1 MSRWIERMAHMS
13 HRTPSDPASQP
24 EHNRTMLERVR
35 QNVRRLVNQA
45 TPRHIHANPFGK
57 ALDKPDDIVDELTR
71 NAIRLNPL
79 IKRHVIDGF
88 EGVPGGFRLGWA
100 QLPQTHGHAFS
111 IGLFTDS
118 DHFAQIALADGKARV
133 FAGTDPDMDTQEL
146 EPRFVFVKE
155 ETLTLADGPRL
166 GHAASRN
173 PKTVRAT
180 QGGVVGRMP
189 GGRMMWLASWLK
201 TGSRYTLE
209 QMRANLPA
217 NMRFDLEYRDAITIA
232 FFAAYMLPQMNG
244 LLVGF
249 GSGNIFR
256 RLNREA
262 PIGAIR
268 RSIRDTMSARSHGMR
283 ASGLE
288 DYFAD
293 LMREAHAL
301 DTDQGLE
308 AVHGAEPLRL
318 YTSSY
323 SGCYFFAW
331 DSSLPFSAVLCALNI
346 EGNLNR
352 FAAVSSWLE
361 RNARIGALPTEDTV
375 TRAEAAQIDFALL
388 ENPALIA
395 LKPDDRFGAILDPNR
410 EDGIQAASRLADIAA
425 DFRREVA
432 ESTKDNVL
440 EGDFGADGGSEWVY
454 RQTMSR
460 LLRSLR
466 LPYRFDVDFRCD
478 LSDGEVAIGFTSAGV
493 SMMPFTRYDVSRCAW
508 IDLTDVERTRMS
520 VDYNLRVGLMM
531 AALSFGA
538 DPNVKRVSMHIDSIG
553 LEEAVAEQ
561 DSAISELMSEAL
573 SAFERIRTGDMR
585 PSGSKAAPKDG
596 DYHGDPARPVTPRTT
611 DISSESIDSDDSA
624 GSDSVGTGDDTVD
637 GQFEGLMKDI
647 DFDEMA
653 FAVPD
658 GRADD
663 DDASMRDD
671 ASDKTEYDTYLDDD
685 ADDPMAQL
693 RKNPTVR
700 NLVTVTFTR
709 DEFLKRLDT
718 DGLAHPTAT
727 YRMFDA
733 EMDVD
738 GKGALKPIDAAFDLR
753 DSRFSPAGSQE
764 EPELSDICFDDG
776 TAQLFGCENMMGLS
790 IQRVDLLQRAV
801 GEFHRLAQSD
811 GLESV
816 AKAKQAMDIINSIS
830 DPELTELAPQVT
842 SALIDGEDTPDFS
855 FELAQSLDDERL
867 KARDMLFSG
876 DVEWAIESAQS
887 TLERMDRIFAENPGV
902 PRYFNSYAERVIY
915 NRMFATEG
923 ERTVLIPDNL
933 FYMHMELADLLAQV
947 KGVDAALP
955 HLNAMVRYAPAYPLS
970 HLKLAVQLGRAEDW
984 DPARAACLNALNV
997 ALDREDASFAYYR
1010 LAYAE
1015 WMCDHFDL
1023 AAASYIMSEEIAPG
1037 RIAMLESEL
1046 QELIG
1051 RAQSQCIPVPTNV
1064 QEAIHVLA
1072 DAGLP
1077 VWPNTPVAPLMH
1089 QAARVCVDK
1098 GMFVPA
1104 RTLSVA
1110 AMRMD
1115 YEDHDGAD
1123 VVQVQFLRSLN
1134 N

>member
-1 MSRWIERMAHMS
+1 
-13 HRTPSDPASQP
+13 
-24 EHNRTMLERVR
+24 MLERVR

-361 RNARIGALPTEDTV
+361 RNARIGALPTENTV

-410 EDGIQAASRLADIAA
+410 EDDASLIVDQDIVDAPGVHTHGRDGRTA
-425 DFRREVA
+425 G
-432 ESTKDNVL
+432 
-440 EGDFGADGGSEWVY
+440 EGGH
-454 RQTMSR
+454 
-460 LLRSLR
+460 SLGQS
-466 LPYRFDVDFRCD
+466 RCD
-478 LSDGEVAIGFTSAGV
+478 LCPE
-493 SMMPFTRYDVSRCAW
+493 
-508 IDLTDVERTRMS
+508 
-520 VDYNLRVGLMM
+520 
-531 AALSFGA
+531 
-538 DPNVKRVSMHIDSIG
+538 
-553 LEEAVAEQ
+553 
-561 DSAISELMSEAL
+561 
-573 SAFERIRTGDMR
+573 
-585 PSGSKAAPKDG
+585 
-596 DYHGDPARPVTPRTT
+596 
-611 DISSESIDSDDSA
+611 
-624 GSDSVGTGDDTVD
+624 
-637 GQFEGLMKDI
+637 
-647 DFDEMA
+647 
-653 FAVPD
+653 
-658 GRADD
+658 RADFPIVVPAD
-663 DDASMRDD
+663 GAELIRETMHFVQGKLVLRPGSQDDA
-671 ASDKTEYDTYLDDD
+671 
-685 ADDPMAQL
+685 
-693 RKNPTVR
+693 
-700 NLVTVTFTR
+700 
-709 DEFLKRLDT
+709 
-718 DGLAHPTAT
+718 TA
-727 YRMFDA
+727 
-733 EMDVD
+733 
-738 GKGALKPIDAAFDLR
+738 
-753 DSRFSPAGSQE
+753 
-764 EPELSDICFDDG
+764 
-776 TAQLFGCENMMGLS
+776 
-790 IQRVDLLQRAV
+790 
-801 GEFHRLAQSD
+801 
-811 GLESV
+811 
-816 AKAKQAMDIINSIS
+816 
-830 DPELTELAPQVT
+830 
-842 SALIDGEDTPDFS
+842 
-855 FELAQSLDDERL
+855 
-867 KARDMLFSG
+867 
-876 DVEWAIESAQS
+876 
-887 TLERMDRIFAENPGV
+887 
-902 PRYFNSYAERVIY
+902 
-915 NRMFATEG
+915 
-923 ERTVLIPDNL
+923 
-933 FYMHMELADLLAQV
+933 
-947 KGVDAALP
+947 
-955 HLNAMVRYAPAYPLS
+955 
-970 HLKLAVQLGRAEDW
+970 
-984 DPARAACLNALNV
+984 
-997 ALDREDASFAYYR
+997 
-1010 LAYAE
+1010 
-1015 WMCDHFDL
+1015 
-1023 AAASYIMSEEIAPG
+1023 
-1037 RIAMLESEL
+1037 
-1046 QELIG
+1046 G
-1051 RAQSQCIPVPTNV
+1051 RAQINRCT
-1064 QEAIHVLA
+1064 
-1072 DAGLP
+1072 
-1077 VWPNTPVAPLMH
+1077 
-1089 QAARVCVDK
+1089 VCL
-1098 GMFVPA
+1098 G
-1104 RTLSVA
+1104 
-1110 AMRMD
+1110 
-1115 YEDHDGAD
+1115 HG
-1123 VVQVQFLRSLN
+1123 N
-1134 N
+1134 

>member
-1 MSRWIERMAHMS
+1 MS
-13 HRTPSDPASQP
+13 HHTPTTPANQP
-24 EHNRTMLERVR
+24 ERTRTILERVKQGVR
-35 QNVRRLVNQA
+35 QLTSRT
-45 TPRHIHANPFGK
+45 TPNHNTDNPFGK
-57 ALDKPDDIVDELTR
+57 ALNASGNIVDELTR

-79 IKRHVIDGF
+79 TKRHIINGF
-88 EGVPGGFRLGWA
+88 EGVPGNLHLGWA

-111 IGLFTDS
+111 IGLFTDN

-133 FAGTDPDMDTQEL
+133 FAGADPGMDTQEL
-146 EPRFVFVKE
+146 EPRFIFVKE

-166 GHAASRN
+166 GHAASDN
-173 PKTVRAT
+173 PKTVKAT
-180 QGGVVGRMP
+180 QGGVVGRLP
-189 GGRMMWLASWLK
+189 GGRMIWLASWLK
-201 TGSRYTLE
+201 VGNRYTLE

-217 NMRFDLEYRDAITIA
+217 GMRFDLEYRDAMTIA

-262 PIGAIR
+262 PMGAIR

-308 AVHGAEPLRL
+308 AVHGAEPLHL

-331 DSSLPFSAVLCALNI
+331 DSSLPFSSTLRALNI

-361 RNARIGALPTEDTV
+361 RNARIGKLPTEDTV
-375 TRAEAAQIDFALL
+375 TRAEAAQIDLALL

-395 LKPDDRFGAILDPNR
+395 LKPDDRFGAILDPNQD
-410 EDGIQAASRLADIAA
+410 DGIQAVTRLVDIAA
-425 DFRREVA
+425 DFRREIA
-432 ESTKDNVL
+432 ESAKGGAMQD
-440 EGDFGADGGSEWVY
+440 DYGADGGSEWVY
-454 RQTMSR
+454 RQTMSK
-460 LLRSLR
+460 LLRSMR
-466 LPYRFDVDFRCD
+466 LPYRFDVDFRCN
-478 LSDGEVAIGFTSAGV
+478 LQDGEVAIGFTSAGV
-493 SMMPFTRYDVSRCAW
+493 SMMPSTRYDASRHAW
-508 IDLTDVERTRMS
+508 VDLTDAERARMS
-520 VDYNLRVGLMM
+520 ADYNLRIGLMM

-538 DPNVKRVSMHIDSIG
+538 DPNVRRVSMRIDSIG

-573 SAFERIRTGDMR
+573 NAFERIRTGDMGA
-585 PSGSKAAPKDG
+585 SGSKADPKDG
-596 DYHGDPARPVTPRTT
+596 DFHGDPSRPVAPRAT
-611 DISSESIDSDDSA
+611 DIPA
-624 GSDSVGTGDDTVD
+624 GSADSGTSETDDTLN
-637 GQFEGLMKDI
+637 GQFEDLMKDI
-647 DFDEMA
+647 DLDEMT

-658 GRADD
+658 GPDAEDD
-663 DDASMRDD
+663 STMENTAM
-671 ASDKTEYDTYLDDD
+671 ASDFDDRSDTDE
-685 ADDPMAQL
+685 DDPMAQL

-709 DEFLKRLDT
+709 DEFLARLEANGLVDPTDT
-718 DGLAHPTAT
+718 S
-727 YRMFDA
+727 RMFDA

-738 GKGALKPIDAAFDLR
+738 GMGSLKPVDATFDLR
-753 DSRFSPAGSQE
+753 DTRFSPSGSQE
-764 EPELSDICFDDG
+764 EPELSDMRLRDG
-776 TAQLFGCENMMGLS
+776 TARLFGCKDMMGLS

-811 GLESV
+811 DIESV
-816 AKAKQAMDIINSIS
+816 AKAKQAMDIINAIS

-842 SALIDGEDTPDFS
+842 SALIDGNDTPDFS
-855 FELAQSLDDERL
+855 FTLAESLDADRL
-867 KARDMLFSG
+867 RARDLLFSG
-876 DVEWAIESAQS
+876 DIDQAIGTAEAA
-887 TLERMDRIFAENPGV
+887 LDHMDQTFAANPGV

-933 FYMHMELADLLAQV
+933 FYMHMELADVLAQI
-947 KGVDAALP
+947 KGVEAALP
-955 HLNAMVRYAPAYPLS
+955 HLNAMVQYAPAYPLS

-1015 WMCDHFDL
+1015 WMCDRFDI
-1023 AAASYIMSEEIAPG
+1023 AAAAYIMSEEIAPG
-1037 RIAMLESEL
+1037 RIAMLEGEL
-1046 QELIG
+1046 QELIN

-1064 QEAIHVLA
+1064 PEAIRVLSA
-1072 DAGLP
+1072 AGLP

-1089 QAARVCVDK
+1089 KAARVCVDE

-1115 YEDHDGAD
+1115 YEERDGTD
-1123 VVQVQFLRSLN
+1123 VVQMQFLRSLN

>member
-1 MSRWIERMAHMS
+1 
-13 HRTPSDPASQP
+13 
-24 EHNRTMLERVR
+24 MLNHAMQGVR
-35 QNVRRLVNQA
+35 QLINHNKHPHNA
-45 TPRHIHANPFGK
+45 TDTNPFGK
-57 ALDKPDDIVDELTR
+57 ALDTPDDIIDELTR
-71 NAIRLNPL
+71 NAIKLNPL
-79 IKRHVIDGF
+79 IKRHIIKGF
-88 EGVPGGFRLGWA
+88 EGVPNTLQLGWA
-100 QLPQTHGHAFS
+100 QLPQTQGKAFS
-111 IGLFTDS
+111 IGLFTDTN
-118 DHFAQIALADGKARV
+118 HFAQIALADSKARV
-133 FAGTDPDMDTQEL
+133 FAGTDPEMDVQEL
-146 EPRFVFVKE
+146 DPRFIFVKE
-155 ETLTLADGPRL
+155 ETLTLPDGPRF
-166 GHAASRN
+166 GHAAN
-173 PKTVRAT
+173 GTPKTVRAS

-201 TGSRYTLE
+201 VGNRYTLE
-209 QMRANLPA
+209 QMRANLPEA
-217 NMRFDLEYRDAITIA
+217 MRFDLEYRDAIAIA

-249 GSGNIFR
+249 GTGNIFR

-262 PIGAIR
+262 PMGAIR

-293 LMREAHAL
+293 LMREAGAL
-301 DTDQGLE
+301 DKDQGLE
-308 AVHGAEPLRL
+308 AVHGAEPLHL

-331 DSSLPFSAVLCALNI
+331 DSTLPFSASLRALNI

-361 RNARIGALPTEDTV
+361 RNARIGRLPTEDTV
-375 TRAEAAQIDFALL
+375 TRAEAAQIDMALL

-395 LKPDDRFGAILDPNR
+395 LKPDDEFGAILDSR
-410 EDGIQAASRLADIAA
+410 QDDGVQAVMRLVGIASETRRSIA
-425 DFRREVA
+425 ENTKGGTGGVA
-432 ESTKDNVL
+432 LGSE
-440 EGDFGADGGSEWVY
+440 GGSEWVY

-460 LLRSLR
+460 LLRSMR
-466 LPYRFDVDFRCD
+466 LPYRFDVDFRCS
-478 LSDGEVAIGFTSAGV
+478 LKDGNMAIGFTSAGV
-493 SMMPFTRYDVSRCAW
+493 SMMPSTRYDAIRHAW
-508 IDLTDVERTRMS
+508 VDMTDAERARMS
-520 VDYNLRVGLMM
+520 ADYNLRVGLMM

-538 DPNVKRVSMHIDSIG
+538 DPGIQRVSMHIDSIG

-573 SAFERIRTGDMR
+573 AAFERIRTGDMGV
-585 PSGSKAAPKDG
+585 SGSKADPKDG
-596 DYHGDPARPVTPRTT
+596 DFHGDPSRPVTSKTA
-611 DISSESIDSDDSA
+611 DL
-624 GSDSVGTGDDTVD
+624 GSDGGDDD
-637 GQFEGLMKDI
+637 DADDLLNSQFEALMKDI

-658 GRADD
+658 EAANESAGEEGDSEHFTHDGLDAGLIGYNDFDGDD
-663 DDASMRDD
+663 DDPLS
-671 ASDKTEYDTYLDDD
+671 
-685 ADDPMAQL
+685 QL

-709 DEFLKRLDT
+709 SEFMERLGEC
-718 DGLAHPTAT
+718 GLSDPTGT

-738 GKGALKPIDAAFDLR
+738 GLGALKPVDAALNLR

-764 EPELSDICFDDG
+764 EPELSDVTFDYD
-776 TAQLFGCENMMGLS
+776 TAQLFGCRDMLGLS

-801 GEFHRLAQSD
+801 GEFHRIAQD
-811 GLESV
+811 PHLESV
-816 AKAKQAMDIINSIS
+816 AKAKQAMNVINAIA
-830 DPELTELAPQVT
+830 DPELTALAPQVT
-842 SALIDGEDTPDFS
+842 SALIDGKDTPDFS
-855 FELAQSLDDERL
+855 FRVADELDAERI
-867 KARDMLFSG
+867 KARDLLFSG
-876 DVEWAIESAQS
+876 QIDQSVELAEAA
-887 TLERMDRIFAENPGV
+887 LERMDQLFASNPGV

-933 FYMHMELADLLAQV
+933 FYTHMELADVLAQV
-947 KGVDAALP
+947 KGAKAALP

-970 HLKLAVQLGRAEDW
+970 HLKLAVQLARSEDW
-984 DPARAACLNALNV
+984 DPARAACLNALHV

-1015 WMCDHFDL
+1015 WMCDHFDI
-1023 AAASYIMSEEIAPG
+1023 AAAAYIMSEEIAPG
-1037 RIAMLESEL
+1037 RIAMLEGEL

-1064 QEAIHVLA
+1064 PEAMHVLA
-1072 DAGLP
+1072 QAGLP
-1077 VWPNTPVAPLMH
+1077 VWPNTQVASLVRK
-1089 QAARVCVDK
+1089 AARVCVDE

-1110 AMRMD
+1110 ASRMD
-1115 YEDHDGAD
+1115 DEERDGAD
-1123 VVQVQFLRSLN
+1123 VVQMQFLRSLN

>member
-1 MSRWIERMAHMS
+1 
-13 HRTPSDPASQP
+13 
-24 EHNRTMLERVR
+24 MLNHAMQGVR
-35 QNVRRLVNQA
+35 QLINHNKHPHNA
-45 TPRHIHANPFGK
+45 TDTNPFGK
-57 ALDKPDDIVDELTR
+57 ALDTPDDIVGELTR
-71 NAIRLNPL
+71 NAIKLNPL
-79 IKRHVIDGF
+79 IKRHIIKGF
-88 EGVPGGFRLGWA
+88 EGVPNTLQLGWA
-100 QLPQTHGHAFS
+100 QLPQTQGKAFS
-111 IGLFTDS
+111 IGLFTD
-118 DHFAQIALADGKARV
+118 
-133 FAGTDPDMDTQEL
+133 PEMDVQEL
-146 EPRFVFVKE
+146 DPRFIFVKE
-155 ETLTLADGPRL
+155 ETLTLPDGPRF
-166 GHAASRN
+166 GHAAN
-173 PKTVRAT
+173 GTPKMVRAS

-201 TGSRYTLE
+201 VGNRYTLE
-209 QMRANLPA
+209 QMRANLPEA
-217 NMRFDLEYRDAITIA
+217 MRFDLEYRDAIAIA

-249 GSGNIFR
+249 GTGNIFR

-262 PIGAIR
+262 PMGAIR

-293 LMREAHAL
+293 LMREAGAL
-301 DTDQGLE
+301 DKDQGLE
-308 AVHGAEPLRL
+308 AVHGAEPLHL

-331 DSSLPFSAVLCALNI
+331 DSTLPFSASLRALNI

-361 RNARIGALPTEDTV
+361 RNARIGRLPTEDTV
-375 TRAEAAQIDFALL
+375 TRAEAAQIDMALL

-395 LKPDDRFGAILDPNR
+395 LKPDDEFGAILDSR
-410 EDGIQAASRLADIAA
+410 QDDGVQAVMRLVDIASET
-425 DFRREVA
+425 RRSIAENTKGGTDGVA
-432 ESTKDNVL
+432 LGRE
-440 EGDFGADGGSEWVY
+440 GGSEWVY

-460 LLRSLR
+460 LLRSMR
-466 LPYRFDVDFRCD
+466 LPYRFDVDFRCS
-478 LSDGEVAIGFTSAGV
+478 LKDGNMAIGFTSAGV
-493 SMMPFTRYDVSRCAW
+493 SMMPSTRYDATRHAW
-508 IDLTDVERTRMS
+508 ADMTDAERARMS
-520 VDYNLRVGLMM
+520 ADYNLRVGLMM

-538 DPNVKRVSMHIDSIG
+538 DPGIQRVSMHIDSIG

-573 SAFERIRTGDMR
+573 AAFERIRTGDMGV
-585 PSGSKAAPKDG
+585 SGSKADPKDG
-596 DYHGDPARPVTPRTT
+596 DFHGDPSRPVTPKTA
-611 DISSESIDSDDSA
+611 DLSADDGDGDDADDSLN
-624 GSDSVGTGDDTVD
+624 S
-637 GQFEGLMKDI
+637 QFEALMKDI

-658 GRADD
+658 EASNESTGEEGDSEHSTHD
-663 DDASMRDD
+663 GLDAGLIGYNDFD
-671 ASDKTEYDTYLDDD
+671 GDG
-685 ADDPMAQL
+685 DDPLSQL

-709 DEFLKRLDT
+709 SEFMERLGEC
-718 DGLAHPTAT
+718 GLSDPTGT
-727 YRMFDA
+727 YRMFGA

-738 GKGALKPIDAAFDLR
+738 GLGALKPVDAALDLR

-764 EPELSDICFDDG
+764 EPELSDAAFDHD
-776 TAQLFGCENMMGLS
+776 TAQLFGCRDMSGLS

-801 GEFHRLAQSD
+801 GEFHRIAQD
-811 GLESV
+811 PHLESV
-816 AKAKQAMDIINSIS
+816 AKAKQAMDVINAIS
-830 DPELTELAPQVT
+830 DPELTALAPQVT
-842 SALIDGEDTPDFS
+842 SALIDGKDTPDFS
-855 FELAQSLDDERL
+855 FRVADELDAERI
-867 KARDMLFSG
+867 KARDLLFSG
-876 DVEWAIESAQS
+876 QIDQSVELAEAA
-887 TLERMDRIFAENPGV
+887 LERMDQLFVSNPGV

-933 FYMHMELADLLAQV
+933 FYAHMELADVLAQV
-947 KGVDAALP
+947 KGVKAALP

-970 HLKLAVQLGRAEDW
+970 HLKLAVQLARSEDW
-984 DPARAACLNALNV
+984 DPARAACLNALHV

-1015 WMCDHFDL
+1015 WMCDHFDI

-1037 RIAMLESEL
+1037 RIAMLEGEL

-1064 QEAIHVLA
+1064 PEAMHVLA
-1072 DAGLP
+1072 QAGLP
-1077 VWPNTPVAPLMH
+1077 VWPNTRVASLVRK
-1089 QAARVCVDK
+1089 AARVCVDE

-1110 AMRMD
+1110 ASRMD
-1115 YEDHDGAD
+1115 DEERDGAD
-1123 VVQVQFLRSLN
+1123 VVQMQFLRSLN

>member
-1 MSRWIERMAHMS
+1 
-13 HRTPSDPASQP
+13 
-24 EHNRTMLERVR
+24 MLNHAMQGVR
-35 QNVRRLVNQA
+35 QLINHNKHPHNA
-45 TPRHIHANPFGK
+45 TDTNPFGK
-57 ALDKPDDIVDELTR
+57 ALDTPDDIIDELTR
-71 NAIRLNPL
+71 NAIKLNPL
-79 IKRHVIDGF
+79 IKRHIIKGF
-88 EGVPGGFRLGWA
+88 EGVPNTLQLGWA
-100 QLPQTHGHAFS
+100 QLPQTQGKAFS
-111 IGLFTDS
+111 IGLFTDTN
-118 DHFAQIALADGKARV
+118 HFAQIALADSKARV
-133 FAGTDPDMDTQEL
+133 FAGTDPEMDVQEL
-146 EPRFVFVKE
+146 DPRFIFVKE
-155 ETLTLADGPRL
+155 ETLTLPDGPRF
-166 GHAASRN
+166 GHAAN
-173 PKTVRAT
+173 GTPKTVRAS

-201 TGSRYTLE
+201 VGNRYTLE
-209 QMRANLPA
+209 QMRANLPEA
-217 NMRFDLEYRDAITIA
+217 MRFDLEYRDAIAIA

-249 GSGNIFR
+249 GTGNIFR

-262 PIGAIR
+262 PMGAIR

-293 LMREAHAL
+293 LMREAGAL
-301 DTDQGLE
+301 DKDQGLE
-308 AVHGAEPLRL
+308 AVHGAEPLHL

-331 DSSLPFSAVLCALNI
+331 DSTLPFSASLRALNI

-361 RNARIGALPTEDTV
+361 RNARIGRLPTEDTV
-375 TRAEAAQIDFALL
+375 TRAEAAQIDMALL

-395 LKPDDRFGAILDPNR
+395 LKPDDEFGAILDSR
-410 EDGIQAASRLADIAA
+410 QDDGVQAVMRLVGIASETRRSIA
-425 DFRREVA
+425 ENTKGGTGGVA
-432 ESTKDNVL
+432 LGSE
-440 EGDFGADGGSEWVY
+440 GGSEWVY

-460 LLRSLR
+460 LLRSMR
-466 LPYRFDVDFRCD
+466 LPYRFDVDFRCS
-478 LSDGEVAIGFTSAGV
+478 LKDGNMAIGFTSAGV
-493 SMMPFTRYDVSRCAW
+493 SMMPSTRYDAIRHAW
-508 IDLTDVERTRMS
+508 VDMTDAERARMS
-520 VDYNLRVGLMM
+520 ADYNLRVGLMM

-538 DPNVKRVSMHIDSIG
+538 DPGIQRVSMHIDSIG

-573 SAFERIRTGDMR
+573 AAFERIRTGDMGV
-585 PSGSKAAPKDG
+585 SGSKADPKDG
-596 DYHGDPARPVTPRTT
+596 DFHGDPSRPVTSKTA
-611 DISSESIDSDDSA
+611 DL
-624 GSDSVGTGDDTVD
+624 GSDGGDDD
-637 GQFEGLMKDI
+637 DADDLLNSQFEALMKDI

-658 GRADD
+658 EAANESAGEEGDSEHFTHD
-663 DDASMRDD
+663 GLDAGLIGYNDFD
-671 ASDKTEYDTYLDDD
+671 GDG
-685 ADDPMAQL
+685 DDPLSQL

-709 DEFLKRLDT
+709 GEFMERLGEC
-718 DGLAHPTAT
+718 GLSDPTGT

-738 GKGALKPIDAAFDLR
+738 GLGALKPVDAALNLR

-764 EPELSDICFDDG
+764 EPELSDVTFDYD
-776 TAQLFGCENMMGLS
+776 TAQLFGCRDMLGLS

-801 GEFHRLAQSD
+801 GEFHRIAQDSH
-811 GLESV
+811 LESV
-816 AKAKQAMDIINSIS
+816 AKAKRAMDVINAIA
-830 DPELTELAPQVT
+830 DPELTALAPQVT
-842 SALIDGEDTPDFS
+842 SALIDGKDTPDFS
-855 FELAQSLDDERL
+855 FRVADELDSERI
-867 KARDMLFSG
+867 KARDLLFSG
-876 DVEWAIESAQS
+876 QIDQSVELAEAA
-887 TLERMDRIFAENPGV
+887 LERMDQLFASNPGV

-933 FYMHMELADLLAQV
+933 FYTHMELADVLAQV
-947 KGVDAALP
+947 KGAKAALP

-970 HLKLAVQLGRAEDW
+970 HLKLAVQLARSEDW
-984 DPARAACLNALNV
+984 DPARAACLNALHV

-1015 WMCDHFDL
+1015 WMCDHFDI
-1023 AAASYIMSEEIAPG
+1023 AAAAYIMSEEIAPG
-1037 RIAMLESEL
+1037 RIAMLEGEL

-1064 QEAIHVLA
+1064 PEAMHVLA
-1072 DAGLP
+1072 QAGLP
-1077 VWPNTPVAPLMH
+1077 VWPNTQVASLVRKT
-1089 QAARVCVDK
+1089 ARVCVDE

-1110 AMRMD
+1110 ASRMD
-1115 YEDHDGAD
+1115 DEERDGAD
-1123 VVQVQFLRSLN
+1123 VVQMQFLRSLN

>member
-1 MSRWIERMAHMS
+1 
-13 HRTPSDPASQP
+13 
-24 EHNRTMLERVR
+24 MLNHAMQGVR
-35 QNVRRLVNQA
+35 QLINHNKHPHNA
-45 TPRHIHANPFGK
+45 TDTNPFGK
-57 ALDKPDDIVDELTR
+57 ALDTPDDIIDELTR
-71 NAIRLNPL
+71 NAIKLNPL
-79 IKRHVIDGF
+79 IKRHIIKGF
-88 EGVPGGFRLGWA
+88 EGVPNTLQLGWA
-100 QLPQTHGHAFS
+100 QLPQTQGKAFS
-111 IGLFTDS
+111 IGLFTDTN
-118 DHFAQIALADGKARV
+118 HFAQIALADSKARV
-133 FAGTDPDMDTQEL
+133 FAGTDPEMDVQEL
-146 EPRFVFVKE
+146 DPRFIFVKE
-155 ETLTLADGPRL
+155 ETLTLPDGPRF
-166 GHAASRN
+166 GHAAN
-173 PKTVRAT
+173 GTPKTVRAS

-201 TGSRYTLE
+201 VGNRYTLE
-209 QMRANLPA
+209 QMRANLPEA
-217 NMRFDLEYRDAITIA
+217 MRFDLEYRDAIAIA

-249 GSGNIFR
+249 GTGNIFR

-262 PIGAIR
+262 PMGAIR

-293 LMREAHAL
+293 LMREAGAL
-301 DTDQGLE
+301 DKDQGLE
-308 AVHGAEPLRL
+308 AVHGAEPLHL

-331 DSSLPFSAVLCALNI
+331 DSTLPFSASLRALNI

-361 RNARIGALPTEDTV
+361 RNARIGRLPTEDTV
-375 TRAEAAQIDFALL
+375 TRAEAAQIDMALL

-395 LKPDDRFGAILDPNR
+395 LKPDDEFGAILDSR
-410 EDGIQAASRLADIAA
+410 QDDGVQAVMRLVGIASETRRSIA
-425 DFRREVA
+425 ENTKGGTGGVA
-432 ESTKDNVL
+432 LGSE
-440 EGDFGADGGSEWVY
+440 GGSEWVY

-460 LLRSLR
+460 LLRSMR
-466 LPYRFDVDFRCD
+466 LPYRFDVDFRCS
-478 LSDGEVAIGFTSAGV
+478 LKDGNMAIGFTSAGV
-493 SMMPFTRYDVSRCAW
+493 SMMPSTRYDAIRHAW
-508 IDLTDVERTRMS
+508 VDMTDAERARMS
-520 VDYNLRVGLMM
+520 ADYNLRVGLMM

-538 DPNVKRVSMHIDSIG
+538 DPGIQRVSMHIDSIG

-573 SAFERIRTGDMR
+573 AAFERIRTGDMGV
-585 PSGSKAAPKDG
+585 SGSKADPKDG
-596 DYHGDPARPVTPRTT
+596 DFHGDPSRPVTSKTA
-611 DISSESIDSDDSA
+611 DL
-624 GSDSVGTGDDTVD
+624 GSDGGDDD
-637 GQFEGLMKDI
+637 DADDLLNSQFEALMKDI
-647 DFDEMA
+647 DFDEMV

-658 GRADD
+658 EAANESAGEEGDSEHFTHD
-663 DDASMRDD
+663 GLDAGLIGYNDFD
-671 ASDKTEYDTYLDDD
+671 GDG
-685 ADDPMAQL
+685 DDPLSQL

-709 DEFLKRLDT
+709 SEFMERLGEC
-718 DGLAHPTAT
+718 GLSDPTGT

-738 GKGALKPIDAAFDLR
+738 GLGALKPVDAALNLR

-764 EPELSDICFDDG
+764 EPELSDVTFDYD
-776 TAQLFGCENMMGLS
+776 TAQLFGCRDMLGLS

-801 GEFHRLAQSD
+801 GEFHRIAQDSH
-811 GLESV
+811 LESV
-816 AKAKQAMDIINSIS
+816 AKAKRAMDVINAIA
-830 DPELTELAPQVT
+830 DPELTALAPQVT
-842 SALIDGEDTPDFS
+842 SALIDGKDTPDFS
-855 FELAQSLDDERL
+855 FRVADELDSERI
-867 KARDMLFSG
+867 KARDLLFSG
-876 DVEWAIESAQS
+876 QIDQSVELAEAA
-887 TLERMDRIFAENPGV
+887 LERMDQLFASNPGV

-933 FYMHMELADLLAQV
+933 FYTHMELADVLAQV
-947 KGVDAALP
+947 KGAKAALP

-970 HLKLAVQLGRAEDW
+970 HLKLAVQLARSEDW
-984 DPARAACLNALNV
+984 DPARAACLNALHV

-1015 WMCDHFDL
+1015 WMCDHFDI
-1023 AAASYIMSEEIAPG
+1023 AAAAYIMSEEIAPG
-1037 RIAMLESEL
+1037 RIAMLEGEL

-1064 QEAIHVLA
+1064 PEAMHVLA
-1072 DAGLP
+1072 QAGLP
-1077 VWPNTPVAPLMH
+1077 VWPNTQVASLVRKT
-1089 QAARVCVDK
+1089 ARVCVDE

-1110 AMRMD
+1110 ASRMD
-1115 YEDHDGAD
+1115 DEERDGAD
-1123 VVQVQFLRSLN
+1123 VVQMQFLRSLN

>member
-1 MSRWIERMAHMS
+1 
-13 HRTPSDPASQP
+13 
-24 EHNRTMLERVR
+24 MLNHAMQGVR
-35 QNVRRLVNQA
+35 QLINHNKHPHNA
-45 TPRHIHANPFGK
+45 TDTNPFGK
-57 ALDKPDDIVDELTR
+57 ALDTPDDIIDELTR
-71 NAIRLNPL
+71 NAIKLNPL
-79 IKRHVIDGF
+79 IKRHIIKGF
-88 EGVPGGFRLGWA
+88 EGVPNTLQLGWA
-100 QLPQTHGHAFS
+100 QLPQTQGKAFS
-111 IGLFTDS
+111 IGLFTDTN
-118 DHFAQIALADGKARV
+118 HFAQIALADSKARV
-133 FAGTDPDMDTQEL
+133 FAGTDPEMDVQEL
-146 EPRFVFVKE
+146 DPRFIFVKE
-155 ETLTLADGPRL
+155 ETLTLPDGPRF
-166 GHAASRN
+166 GHAAN
-173 PKTVRAT
+173 GTPKTVRAS

-201 TGSRYTLE
+201 VGNRYTLE
-209 QMRANLPA
+209 QMRANLPEA
-217 NMRFDLEYRDAITIA
+217 MRFDLEYRDAIAIA

-249 GSGNIFR
+249 GTGNIFR

-262 PIGAIR
+262 PMGAIR

-293 LMREAHAL
+293 LMREAGAL
-301 DTDQGLE
+301 DKDQGLE
-308 AVHGAEPLRL
+308 AVHGAEPLHL

-331 DSSLPFSAVLCALNI
+331 DSTLPFSASLRALNI

-361 RNARIGALPTEDTV
+361 RNARIGRLPTEDTV
-375 TRAEAAQIDFALL
+375 TRAEAAQIDMALL

-395 LKPDDRFGAILDPNR
+395 LKPDDEFGAILDSR
-410 EDGIQAASRLADIAA
+410 QDDGVQAVMRLVGIASETRRSIA
-425 DFRREVA
+425 ENTKGGTGGVA
-432 ESTKDNVL
+432 LGSE
-440 EGDFGADGGSEWVY
+440 GGSEWVY

-460 LLRSLR
+460 LLRSMR
-466 LPYRFDVDFRCD
+466 LPYRFDVDFRCS
-478 LSDGEVAIGFTSAGV
+478 LKDGNMAIGFTSAGV
-493 SMMPFTRYDVSRCAW
+493 SMMPSTRYDATRHAW
-508 IDLTDVERTRMS
+508 VDMTDAERARMS
-520 VDYNLRVGLMM
+520 ADYNLRVGLMM

-538 DPNVKRVSMHIDSIG
+538 DPGIQRVSMHIDSIG

-573 SAFERIRTGDMR
+573 AAFERIRTGDMGV
-585 PSGSKAAPKDG
+585 SGSKADPKDG
-596 DYHGDPARPVTPRTT
+596 DFHGDPSRPVTSKTA
-611 DISSESIDSDDSA
+611 DL
-624 GSDSVGTGDDTVD
+624 GSDGGDDD
-637 GQFEGLMKDI
+637 DADDLLNSQFEALMKDI

-658 GRADD
+658 EAANESAGEEDD
-663 DDASMRDD
+663 SEHFTHDGLDAGLIGYNDFD
-671 ASDKTEYDTYLDDD
+671 GDG
-685 ADDPMAQL
+685 DDPLSQL

-709 DEFLKRLDT
+709 SEFMERLGEC
-718 DGLAHPTAT
+718 GLSDPTGT

-738 GKGALKPIDAAFDLR
+738 GLGALKPVDAALDLR

-764 EPELSDICFDDG
+764 EPELSDVTFDYD
-776 TAQLFGCENMMGLS
+776 TAQLFGCRDMLGLS

-801 GEFHRLAQSD
+801 GEFHRIAQDSH
-811 GLESV
+811 LESV
-816 AKAKQAMDIINSIS
+816 AKAKRAMDVINAIA
-830 DPELTELAPQVT
+830 DPELTALAPQVT
-842 SALIDGEDTPDFS
+842 SALIDGKDTPDFS
-855 FELAQSLDDERL
+855 FRVADELDSERI
-867 KARDMLFSG
+867 KARDLLFSG
-876 DVEWAIESAQS
+876 QIDQSVELAEAA
-887 TLERMDRIFAENPGV
+887 LERMDQLFASNPGV

-933 FYMHMELADLLAQV
+933 FYTHMELADVLAQV
-947 KGVDAALP
+947 KGAKAALP

-970 HLKLAVQLGRAEDW
+970 HLKLAVQLARSEDW
-984 DPARAACLNALNV
+984 DPARAACLNALHV

-1015 WMCDHFDL
+1015 WMCDHFDI
-1023 AAASYIMSEEIAPG
+1023 AAAAYIMSEEIAPG
-1037 RIAMLESEL
+1037 RIAMLEGEL

-1064 QEAIHVLA
+1064 PEAMHVLA
-1072 DAGLP
+1072 QAGLP
-1077 VWPNTPVAPLMH
+1077 VWPNTQVASLVRKT
-1089 QAARVCVDK
+1089 ARVCVDE

-1110 AMRMD
+1110 ASRMD
-1115 YEDHDGAD
+1115 DEERDGAD
-1123 VVQVQFLRSLN
+1123 VVQMQFLRSLN

>member
-1 MSRWIERMAHMS
+1 
-13 HRTPSDPASQP
+13 
-24 EHNRTMLERVR
+24 MLNHAMQGVR
-35 QNVRRLVNQA
+35 QLINHNKHPHNA
-45 TPRHIHANPFGK
+45 TDTNPFGK
-57 ALDKPDDIVDELTR
+57 ALDTPDDIVGELTR
-71 NAIRLNPL
+71 NAIKLNPL
-79 IKRHVIDGF
+79 IKRHIIKGF
-88 EGVPGGFRLGWA
+88 EGVPNTLQLGWA
-100 QLPQTHGHAFS
+100 QLPQTQGKAFS
-111 IGLFTDS
+111 IGLFTDTN
-118 DHFAQIALADGKARV
+118 HFAQIALADNKARV
-133 FAGTDPDMDTQEL
+133 FAGTDPEMDVQEL
-146 EPRFVFVKE
+146 DPRFIFVKE
-155 ETLTLADGPRL
+155 ETLTLPDGPRF
-166 GHAASRN
+166 GHATN
-173 PKTVRAT
+173 GTPKMVRAS

-201 TGSRYTLE
+201 VGNRYTLE
-209 QMRANLPA
+209 QMRANLPEA
-217 NMRFDLEYRDAITIA
+217 MRFDLEYRDAIAIA

-249 GSGNIFR
+249 GTGNIFR

-262 PIGAIR
+262 PMGAIR

-293 LMREAHAL
+293 LMREAGAL
-301 DTDQGLE
+301 DKDQGLE
-308 AVHGAEPLRL
+308 AVHGAEPLHL

-331 DSSLPFSAVLCALNI
+331 DSTLPFSASLRALNI

-361 RNARIGALPTEDTV
+361 RNARIGRLPTEDTV
-375 TRAEAAQIDFALL
+375 TRAEAAQIDMALL

-395 LKPDDRFGAILDPNR
+395 LKPDDEFGAILDSR
-410 EDGIQAASRLADIAA
+410 QDDGVQAVMRLVDIASET
-425 DFRREVA
+425 RRSIAENTKGGTDGVA
-432 ESTKDNVL
+432 LGRE
-440 EGDFGADGGSEWVY
+440 GGSEWVY

-460 LLRSLR
+460 LLRSMR
-466 LPYRFDVDFRCD
+466 LPYRFDVDFRCS
-478 LSDGEVAIGFTSAGV
+478 LKDGNMAIGFTSAGV
-493 SMMPFTRYDVSRCAW
+493 SMMPSTRYDATRHAW
-508 IDLTDVERTRMS
+508 ADMTDAERARMS
-520 VDYNLRVGLMM
+520 ADYNLRVGLMM

-538 DPNVKRVSMHIDSIG
+538 DPGIQRVSMHIDSIG

-573 SAFERIRTGDMR
+573 AAFERIRTGDMGV
-585 PSGSKAAPKDG
+585 SGSKADPKDG
-596 DYHGDPARPVTPRTT
+596 DFHGKTADLGA
-611 DISSESIDSDDSA
+611 DDGDGDDADDSLN
-624 GSDSVGTGDDTVD
+624 S
-637 GQFEGLMKDI
+637 QFEALMKDI

-658 GRADD
+658 EASNESTGEEGDSERSTHDGL
-663 DDASMRDD
+663 DAGLIGYNDFD
-671 ASDKTEYDTYLDDD
+671 GDG
-685 ADDPMAQL
+685 DDPLSQL

-709 DEFLKRLDT
+709 SEFMERLGEC
-718 DGLAHPTAT
+718 GLSDPTGT
-727 YRMFDA
+727 YRMFGA

-738 GKGALKPIDAAFDLR
+738 GLGALKPVDAALDLR

-764 EPELSDICFDDG
+764 EPELSDAAFDHD
-776 TAQLFGCENMMGLS
+776 TAQLFGCRDMSGLS

-801 GEFHRLAQSD
+801 GEFHRIAQD
-811 GLESV
+811 PHLESV
-816 AKAKQAMDIINSIS
+816 AKAKQAMDVINAIS
-830 DPELTELAPQVT
+830 DPELTALAPQVT
-842 SALIDGEDTPDFS
+842 SALIDGKDTPDFS
-855 FELAQSLDDERL
+855 FRVADELDAERI
-867 KARDMLFSG
+867 KARDLLFSG
-876 DVEWAIESAQS
+876 QIDQSVELAEAA
-887 TLERMDRIFAENPGV
+887 LERMDQLFVSNPGV

-933 FYMHMELADLLAQV
+933 FYAHMELADVLAQV
-947 KGVDAALP
+947 KGVKAALP
-955 HLNAMVRYAPAYPLS
+955 HLNAMVRYAPLS
-970 HLKLAVQLGRAEDW
+970 HLKLAVQLARSEDW
-984 DPARAACLNALNV
+984 DPARAACLNALHV

-1015 WMCDHFDL
+1015 WMCDHFDI

-1037 RIAMLESEL
+1037 RIAMLEGEL

-1064 QEAIHVLA
+1064 PEAMHVLA
-1072 DAGLP
+1072 QAGLP
-1077 VWPNTPVAPLMH
+1077 VWPNTRVASLVRK
-1089 QAARVCVDK
+1089 AARVCVDE

-1110 AMRMD
+1110 ASRMD
-1115 YEDHDGAD
+1115 DEERDGAD
-1123 VVQVQFLRSLN
+1123 VVQMQFLRSLN

>member
-1 MSRWIERMAHMS
+1 
-13 HRTPSDPASQP
+13 
-24 EHNRTMLERVR
+24 MLNHAMQGVR
-35 QNVRRLVNQA
+35 QLINHNKHPHNTA
-45 TPRHIHANPFGK
+45 DANPFGK
-57 ALDKPDDIVDELTR
+57 ALDTPDDIVDELTR
-71 NAIRLNPL
+71 NAIKLNPL
-79 IKRHVIDGF
+79 IKRHIIKGF
-88 EGVPGGFRLGWA
+88 EGIPSTLQLGWA
-100 QLPQTHGHAFS
+100 QLPQTQGKAFS
-111 IGLFTDS
+111 IGLFTDNN
-118 DHFAQIALADGKARV
+118 HFAQIALADSKARV
-133 FAGTDPDMDTQEL
+133 FAGTNPEMDVQDL
-146 EPRFVFVKE
+146 EPRFIFVKE
-155 ETLTLADGPRL
+155 ETLTLPDGPRF
-166 GHAASRN
+166 GHVTNGA
-173 PKTVRAT
+173 PKMVRAS

-189 GGRMMWLASWLK
+189 GGRMIWLASWLK
-201 TGSRYTLE
+201 VGNRYTLE
-209 QMRANLPA
+209 QMRANLPET
-217 NMRFDLEYRDAITIA
+217 MRFDLEYRDAITIA

-249 GSGNIFR
+249 GTGNIFR

-262 PIGAIR
+262 PMGAIR

-293 LMREAHAL
+293 LMREAGAL
-301 DTDQGLE
+301 DKDQGLE
-308 AVHGAEPLRL
+308 AVHGAEPLHL

-331 DSSLPFSAVLCALNI
+331 DSTLPFSASLRALNI

-361 RNARIGALPTEDTV
+361 RNARIGRLPTEDTV
-375 TRAEAAQIDFALL
+375 TRAEAAQIDMALL

-395 LKPDDRFGAILDPNR
+395 LKPDDEFGAILDSQQD
-410 EDGIQAASRLADIAA
+410 DGVQAVMRLVDIAA
-425 DFRREVA
+425 ETRRSIA
-432 ESTKDNVL
+432 ENTKDG
-440 EGDFGADGGSEWVY
+440 EDGTAFGAEGGSEWVY

-460 LLRSLR
+460 LLRSMR
-466 LPYRFDVDFRCD
+466 LPYRFDVDFRCS
-478 LSDGEVAIGFTSAGV
+478 LQDGNMAIGFTSAGV
-493 SMMPFTRYDVSRCAW
+493 SMMPSTKYDVSRHAW
-508 IDLTDVERTRMS
+508 VDMTDAERARMS
-520 VDYNLRVGLMM
+520 ADYNLRVGLMM

-538 DPNVKRVSMHIDSIG
+538 DPGIQRVSMHIDSIG

-573 SAFERIRTGDMR
+573 AAFERIRTGDMGV
-585 PSGSKAAPKDG
+585 SGSKADPKDG
-596 DYHGDPARPVTPRTT
+596 DFHGDPSRPVTSKTA
-611 DISSESIDSDDSA
+611 DL
-624 GSDSVGTGDDTVD
+624 GSDGGDDD
-637 GQFEGLMKDI
+637 DADDLLNSQFEALMKDI

-658 GRADD
+658 EAANESAGEEGDSEHFTHD
-663 DDASMRDD
+663 GLDAGLIGYNDFD
-671 ASDKTEYDTYLDDD
+671 GDG
-685 ADDPMAQL
+685 DDPLSQL

-709 DEFLKRLDT
+709 SEFMERLGEC
-718 DGLAHPTAT
+718 GLSDPTGT

-738 GKGALKPIDAAFDLR
+738 GLGALKPVDAALNLR

-764 EPELSDICFDDG
+764 EPELSDVTFDYD
-776 TAQLFGCENMMGLS
+776 TAQLFGCRDMLGLS

-801 GEFHRLAQSD
+801 GEFHRIAQDSH
-811 GLESV
+811 LESV
-816 AKAKQAMDIINSIS
+816 AKAKRAMDVINAIA
-830 DPELTELAPQVT
+830 DPELTALAPQVT
-842 SALIDGEDTPDFS
+842 SALIDGKDTPDFS
-855 FELAQSLDDERL
+855 FRVADELDSERI
-867 KARDMLFSG
+867 KARDLLFSG
-876 DVEWAIESAQS
+876 QIDQSVELAEAA
-887 TLERMDRIFAENPGV
+887 LERMDQLFASNPGV

-933 FYMHMELADLLAQV
+933 FYTHMELADVLAQV
-947 KGVDAALP
+947 KGSKAALP

-970 HLKLAVQLGRAEDW
+970 HLKLAVQLARSEDW
-984 DPARAACLNALNV
+984 DPARAACLNALHV

-1015 WMCDHFDL
+1015 WMCDHFDI
-1023 AAASYIMSEEIAPG
+1023 AAAAYIMSEEIAPG
-1037 RIAMLESEL
+1037 RIAMLEGEL

-1064 QEAIHVLA
+1064 PEAMHVLA
-1072 DAGLP
+1072 QAGLP
-1077 VWPNTPVAPLMH
+1077 VWPNTQVASLVRKT
-1089 QAARVCVDK
+1089 ARVCVDE

-1110 AMRMD
+1110 ASRMD
-1115 YEDHDGAD
+1115 DEERDGAD
-1123 VVQVQFLRSLN
+1123 VVQMQFLRSLN

>member
-1 MSRWIERMAHMS
+1 
-13 HRTPSDPASQP
+13 
-24 EHNRTMLERVR
+24 MLNHAMQGVR
-35 QNVRRLVNQA
+35 QLINHNKHPHNA
-45 TPRHIHANPFGK
+45 TDTNPFGK
-57 ALDKPDDIVDELTR
+57 ALDTPDDIVGELTR
-71 NAIRLNPL
+71 NAIKLNPL
-79 IKRHVIDGF
+79 IKRRIIKGF
-88 EGVPGGFRLGWA
+88 EGVPNTLQLGWA
-100 QLPQTHGHAFS
+100 QLPQTQGKAFS
-111 IGLFTDS
+111 IGLFTDTS
-118 DHFAQIALADGKARV
+118 HFAQIALADNKARV
-133 FAGTDPDMDTQEL
+133 FAGTDPEMDVQEL
-146 EPRFVFVKE
+146 DPRFIFVKE
-155 ETLTLADGPRL
+155 ETLTLPDGPRF
-166 GHAASRN
+166 GHAAN
-173 PKTVRAT
+173 GTPKMVRAS

-201 TGSRYTLE
+201 VGNRYTLE
-209 QMRANLPA
+209 QMRANLPEA
-217 NMRFDLEYRDAITIA
+217 MRFDLEYRDAIAIA

-249 GSGNIFR
+249 GTGNIFR

-262 PIGAIR
+262 PMGAIR

-293 LMREAHAL
+293 LMREAGAL
-301 DTDQGLE
+301 DKDQGLE
-308 AVHGAEPLRL
+308 AVHGAEPLHL

-331 DSSLPFSAVLCALNI
+331 DSTLPFSASLRALNI

-361 RNARIGALPTEDTV
+361 RNARIGRLPTEDTV
-375 TRAEAAQIDFALL
+375 TRAEAAQIDMALL

-395 LKPDDRFGAILDPNR
+395 LKPDDEFGAILDSR
-410 EDGIQAASRLADIAA
+410 QDDGVQAVMRLVDIASET
-425 DFRREVA
+425 RRSIAENTKGGTDGVA
-432 ESTKDNVL
+432 LGRE
-440 EGDFGADGGSEWVY
+440 GGSEWVY

-460 LLRSLR
+460 LLRSMR
-466 LPYRFDVDFRCD
+466 LPYRFDVDFRCS
-478 LSDGEVAIGFTSAGV
+478 LKDGNMAIGFTSAGV
-493 SMMPFTRYDVSRCAW
+493 SMMPSTRYDATRHAW
-508 IDLTDVERTRMS
+508 ADMTDAERARMS
-520 VDYNLRVGLMM
+520 ADYNLRVGLMM

-538 DPNVKRVSMHIDSIG
+538 DPGIQRVSMHIDSIG

-573 SAFERIRTGDMR
+573 AAFERIRTGDMGV
-585 PSGSKAAPKDG
+585 SGSKADPKDG
-596 DYHGDPARPVTPRTT
+596 DFHGDPSRPVTPKTA
-611 DISSESIDSDDSA
+611 DLGADDGDGDDADDSLN
-624 GSDSVGTGDDTVD
+624 S
-637 GQFEGLMKDI
+637 QFEALMKDI

-658 GRADD
+658 EASNESTGEEGDSEHSTHD
-663 DDASMRDD
+663 GLDAGLIGYNDFD
-671 ASDKTEYDTYLDDD
+671 GDG
-685 ADDPMAQL
+685 DDPLSQL

-709 DEFLKRLDT
+709 SEFMERLGEC
-718 DGLAHPTAT
+718 GLSDPTGT
-727 YRMFDA
+727 YRMFGA

-738 GKGALKPIDAAFDLR
+738 GLGALKPVDAALDLR

-764 EPELSDICFDDG
+764 EPELSDAAFDHD
-776 TAQLFGCENMMGLS
+776 TAQLFGCRDMSGLS

-801 GEFHRLAQSD
+801 GEFHRIAQD
-811 GLESV
+811 PHLESV
-816 AKAKQAMDIINSIS
+816 AKAKQAMDVINAIS
-830 DPELTELAPQVT
+830 DPELTALAPQVT
-842 SALIDGEDTPDFS
+842 SALIDGKDTPDFS
-855 FELAQSLDDERL
+855 FRVADELDAERI
-867 KARDMLFSG
+867 KARDLLFVS
-876 DVEWAIESAQS
+876 
-887 TLERMDRIFAENPGV
+887 NPGV

-933 FYMHMELADLLAQV
+933 FYAHMELADVLAQV
-947 KGVDAALP
+947 KGVKAALP

-970 HLKLAVQLGRAEDW
+970 HLKLAVQLARSEDW
-984 DPARAACLNALNV
+984 DPARAACLNALHV

-1015 WMCDHFDL
+1015 WMCDHFDI

-1037 RIAMLESEL
+1037 RIAMLEGEL

-1064 QEAIHVLA
+1064 PEAMHVLA
-1072 DAGLP
+1072 QAGLP
-1077 VWPNTPVAPLMH
+1077 VWPNTRVASLVRK
-1089 QAARVCVDK
+1089 AARVCVDE

-1110 AMRMD
+1110 ASRMD
-1115 YEDHDGAD
+1115 DEERDGAD
-1123 VVQVQFLRSLN
+1123 VVQMQFLRSLN

>member
-1 MSRWIERMAHMS
+1 MAHMS
-13 HRTPSDPASQP
+13 HHTPSAPANQP
-24 EHNRTMLERVR
+24 ERNRTMLERVR
-35 QNVRRLVNQA
+35 QGVRQIINQ
-45 TPRHIHANPFGK
+45 TKPEHSHANPFGK
-57 ALDKPDDIVDELTR
+57 ALGKPDDIIGELTR

-79 IKRHVIDGF
+79 VKRHIIDGF
-88 EGVPGGFRLGWA
+88 NDVPGNLRFGWA

-111 IGLFTDS
+111 IGLFTDN

-146 EPRFVFVKE
+146 EPRLVFVKE

-166 GHAASRN
+166 GHPVKGK
-173 PKTVRAT
+173 PKTVHAT

-201 TGSRYTLE
+201 TGNRYTLE

-217 NMRFDLEYRDAITIA
+217 DMRFDLEYRDAITIA

-244 LLVGF
+244 LLIGF

-262 PIGAIR
+262 PMGAIR

-283 ASGLE
+283 VSGLE

-301 DTDQGLE
+301 DAVQGLE
-308 AVHGAEPLRL
+308 SVHGAEPLHL

-331 DSSLPFSAVLCALNI
+331 DSSLPFPAALHALNI

-361 RNARIGALPTEDTV
+361 RNARIGSLPTEDTV
-375 TRAEAAQIDFALL
+375 TRAQAAQIDFALL
-388 ENPALIA
+388 QNPALIA
-395 LKPDDRFGAILDPNR
+395 LKPDDRFGAILDPNQD
-410 EDGIQAASRLADIAA
+410 DGIHAAARLVDIAG
-425 DFRREVA
+425 DFRREIA
-432 ESTKDNVL
+432 EATTNNTL
-440 EGDFGADGGSEWVY
+440 GDDHSADGGSEWVY

-460 LLRSLR
+460 LLRSMR
-466 LPYRFDVDFRCD
+466 LPYRFDVDFRCN
-478 LSDGEVAIGFTSAGV
+478 LNDGEVAIGFTSAGV
-493 SMMPFTRYDVSRCAW
+493 SMMPSTRYDASRHTW
-508 IDLTDVERTRMS
+508 VDLTAAERARMS
-520 VDYNLRVGLMM
+520 ADYNLRVGLMM

-538 DPNVKRVSMHIDSIG
+538 DPNVENVSMHIDSIG

-573 SAFERIRTGDMR
+573 SAFERIRTGDMGTA
-585 PSGSKAAPKDG
+585 GSKADPKDG
-596 DYHGDPARPVTPRTT
+596 DFHGDPSRPTLPRTSEIIT
-611 DISSESIDSDDSA
+611 DP
-624 GSDSVGTGDDTVD
+624 DDTGTSD
-637 GQFEGLMKDI
+637 HADADDTLDSRFEDLMKDI

-653 FAVPD
+653 FEVPD
-658 GRADD
+658 GSTGGDN
-663 DDASMRDD
+663 
-671 ASDKTEYDTYLDDD
+671 DTAHESESNTDEANGLPDED
-685 ADDPMAQL
+685 DDPMAQL

-709 DEFLKRLDT
+709 NEFLKRIQT
-718 DGLAHPTAT
+718 NGLADPAET

-738 GKGALKPIDAAFDLR
+738 SIGALKPIDATFDLR

-764 EPELSDICFDDG
+764 EPELSDLRFNDR
-776 TAQLFGCENMMGLS
+776 TAQLFGCDDMMGLS
-790 IQRVDLLQRAV
+790 IQRADLLQRAV

-811 GLESV
+811 GIESV
-816 AKAKQAMDIINSIS
+816 DKAKQAMDIINAIS

-842 SALIDGEDTPDFS
+842 SALIDGNDTPDFS
-855 FELAQSLDDERL
+855 FALADSLDADRI
-867 KARDMLFSG
+867 KARDLLFSG
-876 DVEWAIESAQS
+876 EIDQAIETAQAA
-887 TLERMDRIFAENPGV
+887 LDRMDQTFETNPGV

-915 NRMFATEG
+915 NRMFATKD

-933 FYMHMELADLLAQV
+933 FYMHMELADVLAQV

-1015 WMCDHFDL
+1015 WMCDRFDI
-1023 AAASYIMSEEIAPG
+1023 AAAAYIMSEEIAPG
-1037 RIAMLESEL
+1037 RIPMLEGEL
-1046 QELIG
+1046 QELMG

-1064 QEAIHVLA
+1064 QEAIHVLS

-1089 QAARVCVDK
+1089 KAARVCVDE

-1115 YEDHDGAD
+1115 YEDRDGTD
-1123 VVQVQFLRSLN
+1123 VVQMQFLRSLN

>member
-1 MSRWIERMAHMS
+1 
-13 HRTPSDPASQP
+13 
-24 EHNRTMLERVR
+24 MLNHAMQGVR
-35 QNVRRLVNQA
+35 QLINHNKHPHNA
-45 TPRHIHANPFGK
+45 TDTNPFGK
-57 ALDKPDDIVDELTR
+57 ALDTPDDIINELTR
-71 NAIRLNPL
+71 NAIKLNPL
-79 IKRHVIDGF
+79 IKRHIIKGF
-88 EGVPGGFRLGWA
+88 EGVPNTLQLGWA
-100 QLPQTHGHAFS
+100 QLPQTQGKAFS
-111 IGLFTDS
+111 IGLFTDTN
-118 DHFAQIALADGKARV
+118 HFAQIALADSKARV
-133 FAGTDPDMDTQEL
+133 FAGTDPEMDVQEL
-146 EPRFVFVKE
+146 DPRFIFVKE
-155 ETLTLADGPRL
+155 ETLTLPDGPRF
-166 GHAASRN
+166 GHAAN
-173 PKTVRAT
+173 GTPKTVRAS

-201 TGSRYTLE
+201 VGNRYTLE
-209 QMRANLPA
+209 QMRANLPEA
-217 NMRFDLEYRDAITIA
+217 MRFDLEYRDAITIA

-249 GSGNIFR
+249 GTGNIFR

-262 PIGAIR
+262 PMGAIR

-293 LMREAHAL
+293 LMREAGAL
-301 DTDQGLE
+301 DKDQGLE
-308 AVHGAEPLRL
+308 AVHGAEPLHL

-331 DSSLPFSAVLCALNI
+331 DSTLPFSASLRALNI

-361 RNARIGALPTEDTV
+361 RNARIGRLPTEDTV
-375 TRAEAAQIDFALL
+375 TRAEAAQIDMALL

-395 LKPDDRFGAILDPNR
+395 LKPDDEFGAILDSQQD
-410 EDGIQAASRLADIAA
+410 DGVQAVMRLVDIASET
-425 DFRREVA
+425 RRSIAENTKGGTDGVA
-432 ESTKDNVL
+432 LGGE
-440 EGDFGADGGSEWVY
+440 GGSEWLY

-460 LLRSLR
+460 LLRSMR
-466 LPYRFDVDFRCD
+466 LPYRFDVDFRCS
-478 LSDGEVAIGFTSAGV
+478 LKDGNMAIGFTSAGV
-493 SMMPFTRYDVSRCAW
+493 SMMPSTRYDATRHAW
-508 IDLTDVERTRMS
+508 VDMTDAERARMS
-520 VDYNLRVGLMM
+520 ADYNLRVGLMM

-538 DPNVKRVSMHIDSIG
+538 DPGIQRVSMHIDSIG

-573 SAFERIRTGDMR
+573 TAFERIRTGDMGV
-585 PSGSKAAPKDG
+585 SGSKADPKDG
-596 DYHGDPARPVTPRTT
+596 DFHGDPSRPVTPKTA
-611 DISSESIDSDDSA
+611 DLGADGGDGEDADDSLN
-624 GSDSVGTGDDTVD
+624 S
-637 GQFEGLMKDI
+637 QFEALMKDI
-647 DFDEMA
+647 DFDEMT

-658 GRADD
+658 EAANESTGEESDSEHLTHDGLDAGLIGYNDFDGDD
-663 DDASMRDD
+663 DDPLS
-671 ASDKTEYDTYLDDD
+671 
-685 ADDPMAQL
+685 QL

-709 DEFLKRLDT
+709 SEFMERLGEC
-718 DGLAHPTAT
+718 GLSDPTGT

-738 GKGALKPIDAAFDLR
+738 GLGALKPVDAALNLR

-764 EPELSDICFDDG
+764 EPELSDVTFDYD
-776 TAQLFGCENMMGLS
+776 TAQLFGCRDMLGLS

-801 GEFHRLAQSD
+801 GEFHRIAQD
-811 GLESV
+811 PHLESV
-816 AKAKQAMDIINSIS
+816 AKAKQAMNVINAIA
-830 DPELTELAPQVT
+830 DPELTALAPQVT
-842 SALIDGEDTPDFS
+842 SALIDGKDTPDFS
-855 FELAQSLDDERL
+855 FRVADELDAERI
-867 KARDMLFSG
+867 KARDLLFSG
-876 DVEWAIESAQS
+876 QIDQSVELAEAA
-887 TLERMDRIFAENPGV
+887 LERMDQLFASNPGV

-933 FYMHMELADLLAQV
+933 FYTHMELADVLAQV
-947 KGVDAALP
+947 KGAKAALP

-970 HLKLAVQLGRAEDW
+970 HLKLAVQLARSEDW
-984 DPARAACLNALNV
+984 DPARAACLNALHV

-1015 WMCDHFDL
+1015 WMCDHFDI
-1023 AAASYIMSEEIAPG
+1023 AAAAYIMSEEIAPG
-1037 RIAMLESEL
+1037 RIAMLEGEL

-1064 QEAIHVLA
+1064 PEAMHVLA
-1072 DAGLP
+1072 QAGLP
-1077 VWPNTPVAPLMH
+1077 VWPNTQVASLVRKT
-1089 QAARVCVDK
+1089 ARVCVDE

-1110 AMRMD
+1110 ASRMD
-1115 YEDHDGAD
+1115 DEERDGAD
-1123 VVQVQFLRSLN
+1123 VVQMQFLRSLN

>member
-1 MSRWIERMAHMS
+1 M
-13 HRTPSDPASQP
+13 QG
-24 EHNRTMLERVR
+24 VR
-35 QNVRRLVNQA
+35 QLINHNKHPHNA
-45 TPRHIHANPFGK
+45 TDTNPFGK
-57 ALDKPDDIVDELTR
+57 ALDTPDDIIDELTR
-71 NAIRLNPL
+71 NAIKLNPL
-79 IKRHVIDGF
+79 IKRHIIKGF
-88 EGVPGGFRLGWA
+88 EGVPNTLQLGWA
-100 QLPQTHGHAFS
+100 QLPQTQGKAFS
-111 IGLFTDS
+111 IGLFTDTN
-118 DHFAQIALADGKARV
+118 HFAQIALADSKARV
-133 FAGTDPDMDTQEL
+133 FAGTDPEMDVQEL
-146 EPRFVFVKE
+146 DPRFIFVKE
-155 ETLTLADGPRL
+155 ETLTLPDGPRF
-166 GHAASRN
+166 GHAAN
-173 PKTVRAT
+173 GTPKTVRAS

-201 TGSRYTLE
+201 VGNRYTLE
-209 QMRANLPA
+209 QMRANLPEA
-217 NMRFDLEYRDAITIA
+217 MRFDLEYRDAIAIA

-249 GSGNIFR
+249 GTGNIFR

-262 PIGAIR
+262 PMGAIR

-293 LMREAHAL
+293 LMREAGAL
-301 DTDQGLE
+301 DKDQGLE
-308 AVHGAEPLRL
+308 AVHGAEPLHL

-331 DSSLPFSAVLCALNI
+331 DSTLPFSASLRALNI

-361 RNARIGALPTEDTV
+361 RNARIGRLPTEDTV
-375 TRAEAAQIDFALL
+375 TRAEAAQIDMALL

-395 LKPDDRFGAILDPNR
+395 LKPDDEFGAILDSR
-410 EDGIQAASRLADIAA
+410 QDDGVQAVMRLVGIASETRRSIA
-425 DFRREVA
+425 ENTKGGTGGVA
-432 ESTKDNVL
+432 LGSE
-440 EGDFGADGGSEWVY
+440 GGSEWVY

-460 LLRSLR
+460 LLRSMR
-466 LPYRFDVDFRCD
+466 LPYRFDVDFRCS
-478 LSDGEVAIGFTSAGV
+478 LKDGNMAIGFTSAGV
-493 SMMPFTRYDVSRCAW
+493 SMMPSTRYDAIRHAW
-508 IDLTDVERTRMS
+508 VDMTDAERARMS
-520 VDYNLRVGLMM
+520 ADYNLRVGLMM

-538 DPNVKRVSMHIDSIG
+538 DPGIQRVSMHIDSIG

-573 SAFERIRTGDMR
+573 AAFERIRTGDMGV
-585 PSGSKAAPKDG
+585 SGSKADPKDG
-596 DYHGDPARPVTPRTT
+596 DFHGDPSRPVTSKTA
-611 DISSESIDSDDSA
+611 DL
-624 GSDSVGTGDDTVD
+624 GSDGGDDD
-637 GQFEGLMKDI
+637 DADDLLNSQFEALMKDI

-658 GRADD
+658 EAANESAGEEGDSEHFTHD
-663 DDASMRDD
+663 GLDAGLIGYNDFD
-671 ASDKTEYDTYLDDD
+671 GDG
-685 ADDPMAQL
+685 DDPLSQL

-709 DEFLKRLDT
+709 SEFMERLGEC
-718 DGLAHPTAT
+718 GLSDPTGT

-738 GKGALKPIDAAFDLR
+738 GLGALKPVDAALNLR

-764 EPELSDICFDDG
+764 EPELSDVTFDYD
-776 TAQLFGCENMMGLS
+776 TAQLFGCRDMLGLS

-801 GEFHRLAQSD
+801 GEFHRIAQDSH
-811 GLESV
+811 LESV
-816 AKAKQAMDIINSIS
+816 AKAKRAMDVINAIA
-830 DPELTELAPQVT
+830 DPELTALAPQVT
-842 SALIDGEDTPDFS
+842 SALIDGKDTPDFS
-855 FELAQSLDDERL
+855 FRVADELDSERI
-867 KARDMLFSG
+867 KARDLLFSG
-876 DVEWAIESAQS
+876 QIDQSVELAEAA
-887 TLERMDRIFAENPGV
+887 LERMDQLFASNPGV

-933 FYMHMELADLLAQV
+933 FYTHMELADVLAQV
-947 KGVDAALP
+947 KGAKAALP

-970 HLKLAVQLGRAEDW
+970 HLKLAVQLARSEDW
-984 DPARAACLNALNV
+984 DPARAACLNALHV

-1015 WMCDHFDL
+1015 WMCDHFDI
-1023 AAASYIMSEEIAPG
+1023 AAAAYIMSEEIAPG
-1037 RIAMLESEL
+1037 RIAMLEGEL

-1064 QEAIHVLA
+1064 PEAMHVLA
-1072 DAGLP
+1072 QAGLP
-1077 VWPNTPVAPLMH
+1077 VWPNTQVASLVRK
-1089 QAARVCVDK
+1089 AARVCVDE

-1110 AMRMD
+1110 ASRMD
-1115 YEDHDGAD
+1115 DEERDGAD
-1123 VVQVQFLRSLN
+1123 VVQMQFLRSLN

>member
-1 MSRWIERMAHMS
+1 
-13 HRTPSDPASQP
+13 
-24 EHNRTMLERVR
+24 MLNHAMQGVR
-35 QNVRRLVNQA
+35 QLINHNKHPHNA
-45 TPRHIHANPFGK
+45 TDTNPFGK
-57 ALDKPDDIVDELTR
+57 ALDTPDDIIDELTR
-71 NAIRLNPL
+71 NAIKLNPL
-79 IKRHVIDGF
+79 IKRHIIKGF
-88 EGVPGGFRLGWA
+88 EGVPNTLQLGWA
-100 QLPQTHGHAFS
+100 QLPQTQGKAFS
-111 IGLFTDS
+111 IGLFTDTN
-118 DHFAQIALADGKARV
+118 HFAQIALADSKARV
-133 FAGTDPDMDTQEL
+133 FAGTDPEMDVQEL
-146 EPRFVFVKE
+146 DPRFIFVKE
-155 ETLTLADGPRL
+155 ETLTLPDGPRF
-166 GHAASRN
+166 GHAAN
-173 PKTVRAT
+173 GTPKTVRAS

-201 TGSRYTLE
+201 VGNRYTLE
-209 QMRANLPA
+209 QMRANLPEA
-217 NMRFDLEYRDAITIA
+217 MRFDLEYRDAIAIA

-249 GSGNIFR
+249 GTGNIFR

-262 PIGAIR
+262 PMGAIR

-293 LMREAHAL
+293 LMREAGAL
-301 DTDQGLE
+301 DKDQGLE
-308 AVHGAEPLRL
+308 AVHGAEPLHL

-331 DSSLPFSAVLCALNI
+331 DSTLPFSASLRALNI

-361 RNARIGALPTEDTV
+361 RNARIGRLPTEDTV
-375 TRAEAAQIDFALL
+375 TRAEAAQIDMALL

-395 LKPDDRFGAILDPNR
+395 LKPDDEFGAILDSR
-410 EDGIQAASRLADIAA
+410 QDDGVQAVMRLVGIASETRRSIA
-425 DFRREVA
+425 ENTKGGTGGVA
-432 ESTKDNVL
+432 LGSE
-440 EGDFGADGGSEWVY
+440 GGSEWVY

-460 LLRSLR
+460 LLRSMR
-466 LPYRFDVDFRCD
+466 LPYRFDVDFRCS
-478 LSDGEVAIGFTSAGV
+478 LKDGNMAIGFTSAGV
-493 SMMPFTRYDVSRCAW
+493 SMMPSTRYDAIRHAW
-508 IDLTDVERTRMS
+508 VDMTDAERARMS
-520 VDYNLRVGLMM
+520 ADYNLRVGLMM

-538 DPNVKRVSMHIDSIG
+538 DPGIQRVSMHIDSIG

-573 SAFERIRTGDMR
+573 AAFERIRTGDMGV
-585 PSGSKAAPKDG
+585 SGSKADPKDG
-596 DYHGDPARPVTPRTT
+596 DFHGDPSRPVTSKTA
-611 DISSESIDSDDSA
+611 DL
-624 GSDSVGTGDDTVD
+624 GSDGGDDD
-637 GQFEGLMKDI
+637 DADDLLNSQFEALMKDI

-658 GRADD
+658 EAANESAGEEDD
-663 DDASMRDD
+663 SEHFTHDGLDAGLIGYNDFD
-671 ASDKTEYDTYLDDD
+671 GDG
-685 ADDPMAQL
+685 DDPLSQL

-709 DEFLKRLDT
+709 SEFMERLGEC
-718 DGLAHPTAT
+718 GLSDPTGT

-738 GKGALKPIDAAFDLR
+738 GLGALKPVDAALNLR

-764 EPELSDICFDDG
+764 EPELSDVTFDYD
-776 TAQLFGCENMMGLS
+776 TAQLFGCRDMLGLS

-801 GEFHRLAQSD
+801 GEFHRIAQDSH
-811 GLESV
+811 LESV
-816 AKAKQAMDIINSIS
+816 AKAKRAMDVINAIA
-830 DPELTELAPQVT
+830 DPELTALAPQVT
-842 SALIDGEDTPDFS
+842 SALIDGKDTPDFS
-855 FELAQSLDDERL
+855 FRVADELDSERI
-867 KARDMLFSG
+867 KARDLLFSG
-876 DVEWAIESAQS
+876 QIDQSVELAEAA
-887 TLERMDRIFAENPGV
+887 LERMDQLFASNPGV

-933 FYMHMELADLLAQV
+933 FYTHMELADVLAQV
-947 KGVDAALP
+947 KGAKAALP

-970 HLKLAVQLGRAEDW
+970 HLKLAVQLARSEDW
-984 DPARAACLNALNV
+984 DPARAACLNALHV

-1015 WMCDHFDL
+1015 WMCDHFDI
-1023 AAASYIMSEEIAPG
+1023 AAAAYIMSEEIAPG
-1037 RIAMLESEL
+1037 RIAMLEGEL

-1064 QEAIHVLA
+1064 PEAMHVLA
-1072 DAGLP
+1072 QAGLP
-1077 VWPNTPVAPLMH
+1077 VWPNTQVASLVRKT
-1089 QAARVCVDK
+1089 ARVCVDE

-1110 AMRMD
+1110 ASRMD
-1115 YEDHDGAD
+1115 DEERDGAD
-1123 VVQVQFLRSLN
+1123 VVQMQFLRSLN

>member
-1 MSRWIERMAHMS
+1 
-13 HRTPSDPASQP
+13 
-24 EHNRTMLERVR
+24 MLNHAMQGVR
-35 QNVRRLVNQA
+35 QLINHNKHPHNTA
-45 TPRHIHANPFGK
+45 DANPFGK
-57 ALDKPDDIVDELTR
+57 ALDTPDDIVDELTR
-71 NAIRLNPL
+71 NAIKLNPL
-79 IKRHVIDGF
+79 IKRHIIKGF
-88 EGVPGGFRLGWA
+88 EGIPSTLQLGWA
-100 QLPQTHGHAFS
+100 QLPQTQGKAFS
-111 IGLFTDS
+111 IGLFTDNN
-118 DHFAQIALADGKARV
+118 HFAQIALADSKARV
-133 FAGTDPDMDTQEL
+133 FAGTNPEMDVQDL
-146 EPRFVFVKE
+146 EPRFIFVKE
-155 ETLTLADGPRL
+155 ETLTLPDGPRF
-166 GHAASRN
+166 GHVTNGA
-173 PKTVRAT
+173 PKMVRAS

-189 GGRMMWLASWLK
+189 GGRMIWLASWLK
-201 TGSRYTLE
+201 VGNRYTLE
-209 QMRANLPA
+209 QMRANLPET
-217 NMRFDLEYRDAITIA
+217 MRFDLEYRDAITIA

-249 GSGNIFR
+249 GTGNIFR

-262 PIGAIR
+262 PMGAIR

-293 LMREAHAL
+293 LMREAGAL
-301 DTDQGLE
+301 DKDQGLE
-308 AVHGAEPLRL
+308 AVHGAEPLHL

-331 DSSLPFSAVLCALNI
+331 DSTLPFSASLRALNI

-361 RNARIGALPTEDTV
+361 RNARIGRLPTEDTV
-375 TRAEAAQIDFALL
+375 TRAEAAQIDMALL

-395 LKPDDRFGAILDPNR
+395 LKPDDEFGAILDSQQD
-410 EDGIQAASRLADIAA
+410 DGVQAVMRLVDIAA
-425 DFRREVA
+425 ETRRSIA
-432 ESTKDNVL
+432 ENTKDG
-440 EGDFGADGGSEWVY
+440 EDGTAFGAEGGSEWVY

-460 LLRSLR
+460 LLRSMR
-466 LPYRFDVDFRCD
+466 LPYRFDVDFRCS
-478 LSDGEVAIGFTSAGV
+478 LQDGNMAIGFTSAGV
-493 SMMPFTRYDVSRCAW
+493 SMMPSTKYDVSRHAW
-508 IDLTDVERTRMS
+508 VDMTDAERARMS
-520 VDYNLRVGLMM
+520 ADYNLRVGLMM

-538 DPNVKRVSMHIDSIG
+538 DPGIQRVSMHIDSIG

-573 SAFERIRTGDMR
+573 AAFERIRTGDMGV
-585 PSGSKAAPKDG
+585 SGSKADPKDG
-596 DYHGDPARPVTPRTT
+596 DFHGDPSRPVTSKTA
-611 DISSESIDSDDSA
+611 DL
-624 GSDSVGTGDDTVD
+624 GSDGGDDD
-637 GQFEGLMKDI
+637 DADDLLNSQFEALMKDI

-658 GRADD
+658 EAANESAGEEGDSEHFTHD
-663 DDASMRDD
+663 GLDAGLIGYNDFD
-671 ASDKTEYDTYLDDD
+671 GDG
-685 ADDPMAQL
+685 DDPLSQL

-709 DEFLKRLDT
+709 SEFMERLGEC
-718 DGLAHPTAT
+718 GLSDPTGT

-738 GKGALKPIDAAFDLR
+738 GLGALKPVDAALNLR

-764 EPELSDICFDDG
+764 EPELSDVTFDYD
-776 TAQLFGCENMMGLS
+776 TAQLFGCRDMLGLS

-801 GEFHRLAQSD
+801 GEFHRIAQDSH
-811 GLESV
+811 LESV
-816 AKAKQAMDIINSIS
+816 AKAKRAMDVINAIA
-830 DPELTELAPQVT
+830 DPELTALAPQVT
-842 SALIDGEDTPDFS
+842 SALIDGKDTPDFS
-855 FELAQSLDDERL
+855 FRVADELDSERI
-867 KARDMLFSG
+867 KARDLLFSG
-876 DVEWAIESAQS
+876 QIDQSVELAEAA
-887 TLERMDRIFAENPGV
+887 LERMDQLFASNPGV

-933 FYMHMELADLLAQV
+933 FYTHMELADVLAQV
-947 KGVDAALP
+947 KGAKAALP

-970 HLKLAVQLGRAEDW
+970 HLKLAVQLARSEDW
-984 DPARAACLNALNV
+984 DPARAACLNALHV

-1015 WMCDHFDL
+1015 WMCDHFDI
-1023 AAASYIMSEEIAPG
+1023 AAAAYIMSEEIAPG
-1037 RIAMLESEL
+1037 RIAMLEGEL

-1064 QEAIHVLA
+1064 PEAMHVLA
-1072 DAGLP
+1072 QAGLP
-1077 VWPNTPVAPLMH
+1077 VWPNTQVASLVRKT
-1089 QAARVCVDK
+1089 ARVCVDE

-1110 AMRMD
+1110 ASRMD
-1115 YEDHDGAD
+1115 DEERDGAD
-1123 VVQVQFLRSLN
+1123 VVQMQFLRSLN

>member
-1 MSRWIERMAHMS
+1 
-13 HRTPSDPASQP
+13 
-24 EHNRTMLERVR
+24 MLNHAMQGVR
-35 QNVRRLVNQA
+35 QLINHNKHPHNA
-45 TPRHIHANPFGK
+45 TDTNPFGK
-57 ALDKPDDIVDELTR
+57 ALDTPDDIIDELTR
-71 NAIRLNPL
+71 NAIKLNPL
-79 IKRHVIDGF
+79 IKRHIIKGF
-88 EGVPGGFRLGWA
+88 EGVPNTLQLGWA
-100 QLPQTHGHAFS
+100 QLPQTQGKAFS
-111 IGLFTDS
+111 IGLFTDTN
-118 DHFAQIALADGKARV
+118 HFAQIALADSKARV
-133 FAGTDPDMDTQEL
+133 FAGTDPEMDVQEL
-146 EPRFVFVKE
+146 DPRFIFVKE
-155 ETLTLADGPRL
+155 ETLTLPDGPRF
-166 GHAASRN
+166 GHAAN
-173 PKTVRAT
+173 GTPKTVRAS

-201 TGSRYTLE
+201 VGNRYTLE
-209 QMRANLPA
+209 QMRANLPEA
-217 NMRFDLEYRDAITIA
+217 MRFDLEYRDAITIA

-249 GSGNIFR
+249 GTGNIFR

-262 PIGAIR
+262 PMGAIR

-293 LMREAHAL
+293 LMREAGAL
-301 DTDQGLE
+301 DKDQGLE
-308 AVHGAEPLRL
+308 AVHGAEPLHL

-331 DSSLPFSAVLCALNI
+331 DSTLPFSASLRALNI

-361 RNARIGALPTEDTV
+361 RNARIGRLPTEDTV
-375 TRAEAAQIDFALL
+375 TRAEAAQIDMALL

-395 LKPDDRFGAILDPNR
+395 LKPDDEFGAILDSQQD
-410 EDGIQAASRLADIAA
+410 DGVQAVMRLVDIASET
-425 DFRREVA
+425 RRSIAENTKGGTDGVA
-432 ESTKDNVL
+432 LGSE
-440 EGDFGADGGSEWVY
+440 GGSEWVY

-460 LLRSLR
+460 LLRSMR
-466 LPYRFDVDFRCD
+466 LPYRFDVDFRCS
-478 LSDGEVAIGFTSAGV
+478 LKDGNMAIGFTSAGV
-493 SMMPFTRYDVSRCAW
+493 SMMPSTRYDATRHAW
-508 IDLTDVERTRMS
+508 VDMTDAERARMS
-520 VDYNLRVGLMM
+520 ADYNLRVGLMM

-538 DPNVKRVSMHIDSIG
+538 DPGIQRVSMHIDSIG

-573 SAFERIRTGDMR
+573 TAFERIRTGDMGV
-585 PSGSKAAPKDG
+585 SGSKADPKDG
-596 DYHGDPARPVTPRTT
+596 DFHGDPSRPVTPKTA
-611 DISSESIDSDDSA
+611 DLGADGGDGEDADDSLN
-624 GSDSVGTGDDTVD
+624 S
-637 GQFEGLMKDI
+637 QFEALMKDI
-647 DFDEMA
+647 DFDEMT

-658 GRADD
+658 EAANESTGEESDSEHLTHDGLDAGLIGYNDFDGDD
-663 DDASMRDD
+663 DDPLS
-671 ASDKTEYDTYLDDD
+671 
-685 ADDPMAQL
+685 QL

-709 DEFLKRLDT
+709 SEFMERLGEC
-718 DGLAHPTAT
+718 GLSDPTGT

-738 GKGALKPIDAAFDLR
+738 GLGALKPVDAALNLR

-764 EPELSDICFDDG
+764 EPELSDVTFDYD
-776 TAQLFGCENMMGLS
+776 TAQLFGCRDMLGLS

-801 GEFHRLAQSD
+801 GEFHRIAQD
-811 GLESV
+811 PHLESV
-816 AKAKQAMDIINSIS
+816 AKAKQAMNVINAIA
-830 DPELTELAPQVT
+830 DPELTALAPQVT
-842 SALIDGEDTPDFS
+842 SALIDGKDTPDFS
-855 FELAQSLDDERL
+855 FRVTDELDAERI
-867 KARDMLFSG
+867 KARDLLFSG
-876 DVEWAIESAQS
+876 QIDQSVELAEAA
-887 TLERMDRIFAENPGV
+887 LERMDQLFASNPGV

-933 FYMHMELADLLAQV
+933 FYTHMELADVLAQV
-947 KGVDAALP
+947 KGAKAALP

-970 HLKLAVQLGRAEDW
+970 HLKLAVQLARSEDW
-984 DPARAACLNALNV
+984 DPARAACLNALHV

-1015 WMCDHFDL
+1015 WMCDHFDI
-1023 AAASYIMSEEIAPG
+1023 AAAAYIMSEEIAPG
-1037 RIAMLESEL
+1037 RIAMLEGEL

-1064 QEAIHVLA
+1064 PEAMHVLA
-1072 DAGLP
+1072 QAGLP
-1077 VWPNTPVAPLMH
+1077 VWPNTQVASLVRKT
-1089 QAARVCVDK
+1089 ARVCVDE

-1110 AMRMD
+1110 ASRMD
-1115 YEDHDGAD
+1115 DEERDGAD
-1123 VVQVQFLRSLN
+1123 VVQMQFLRSLN

>member
-1 MSRWIERMAHMS
+1 
-13 HRTPSDPASQP
+13 
-24 EHNRTMLERVR
+24 MLNHAMQGVR
-35 QNVRRLVNQA
+35 QLINHNKHPHNA
-45 TPRHIHANPFGK
+45 TDTNPFGK
-57 ALDKPDDIVDELTR
+57 ALDTPDDIIDELTR
-71 NAIRLNPL
+71 NAIKLNPL
-79 IKRHVIDGF
+79 IKRHIIKGF
-88 EGVPGGFRLGWA
+88 EGVPNTLQLGWA
-100 QLPQTHGHAFS
+100 QLPQTQGKAFS
-111 IGLFTDS
+111 IGLFTDTN
-118 DHFAQIALADGKARV
+118 HFAQIALADSKARV
-133 FAGTDPDMDTQEL
+133 FAGTDPEMDVQEL
-146 EPRFVFVKE
+146 DPRFIFVKE
-155 ETLTLADGPRL
+155 ETLTLPDGPRF
-166 GHAASRN
+166 GHAAN
-173 PKTVRAT
+173 GTPKTVRAS

-201 TGSRYTLE
+201 VGNRYTLE
-209 QMRANLPA
+209 QMRANLPEA
-217 NMRFDLEYRDAITIA
+217 MRFDLEYRDAIAIA

-249 GSGNIFR
+249 GTGNIFR

-262 PIGAIR
+262 PMGAIR

-293 LMREAHAL
+293 LMREAGAL
-301 DTDQGLE
+301 DKDQGLE
-308 AVHGAEPLRL
+308 AVHGAEPLHL

-331 DSSLPFSAVLCALNI
+331 DSTLPFSASLRALNI

-361 RNARIGALPTEDTV
+361 RNARIGRLPTEDTV
-375 TRAEAAQIDFALL
+375 TRAEAAQIDMALL

-395 LKPDDRFGAILDPNR
+395 LKPDDEFGAILDSQQD
-410 EDGIQAASRLADIAA
+410 DGVQAVMRLVDIASET
-425 DFRREVA
+425 RRSIAENTKGGTDGVA
-432 ESTKDNVL
+432 LGGE
-440 EGDFGADGGSEWVY
+440 GGSEWVY

-460 LLRSLR
+460 LLRSMR
-466 LPYRFDVDFRCD
+466 LPYRFDVDFRCS
-478 LSDGEVAIGFTSAGV
+478 LKDGNMAIGFTSAGV
-493 SMMPFTRYDVSRCAW
+493 SMMPSTRYDATRHAW
-508 IDLTDVERTRMS
+508 VDMTDAERARMS
-520 VDYNLRVGLMM
+520 ADYNLRVGLMM

-538 DPNVKRVSMHIDSIG
+538 DPGIQRVSMHIDSIG

-573 SAFERIRTGDMR
+573 TAFERIRTGDMGV
-585 PSGSKAAPKDG
+585 SGSKADPKDG
-596 DYHGDPARPVTPRTT
+596 DFHGDPSRPVTSKTA
-611 DISSESIDSDDSA
+611 DLGADGGDGEDADDSLN
-624 GSDSVGTGDDTVD
+624 S
-637 GQFEGLMKDI
+637 QFEALMKDI
-647 DFDEMA
+647 DFDEMT

-658 GRADD
+658 EAANESTGEESDSEHLTHD
-663 DDASMRDD
+663 GLDAGLIGYNDFD
-671 ASDKTEYDTYLDDD
+671 GDG
-685 ADDPMAQL
+685 DDPLSQL

-709 DEFLKRLDT
+709 SEFMERLGEC
-718 DGLAHPTAT
+718 GLSDPTGT

-738 GKGALKPIDAAFDLR
+738 GLGALKPVDAALNLR

-764 EPELSDICFDDG
+764 EPELSDVTFDYD
-776 TAQLFGCENMMGLS
+776 TAQLFGCRDMLGLS

-801 GEFHRLAQSD
+801 GEFHRIAQD
-811 GLESV
+811 PHLESV
-816 AKAKQAMDIINSIS
+816 AKAKQAMNVINAIA
-830 DPELTELAPQVT
+830 DPELTALAPQVT
-842 SALIDGEDTPDFS
+842 SALIDGKDTPDFS
-855 FELAQSLDDERL
+855 FRVADELDAERI
-867 KARDMLFSG
+867 KARDLLFSG
-876 DVEWAIESAQS
+876 QIDQSVELVEAS
-887 TLERMDRIFAENPGV
+887 LERMDQLFSSNPGV

-933 FYMHMELADLLAQV
+933 FYTHMELADVLAQV
-947 KGVDAALP
+947 KGAKAALP

-970 HLKLAVQLGRAEDW
+970 HLKLAVQLARSEDW
-984 DPARAACLNALNV
+984 DPARAACLNALHV

-1015 WMCDHFDL
+1015 WMCDHFDI
-1023 AAASYIMSEEIAPG
+1023 AAAAYIMSEEIAPG
-1037 RIAMLESEL
+1037 RIAMLEGEL

-1064 QEAIHVLA
+1064 PEAMHVLA
-1072 DAGLP
+1072 QAGLP
-1077 VWPNTPVAPLMH
+1077 VWPNTQVASLVRKT
-1089 QAARVCVDK
+1089 ARVCVDE

-1110 AMRMD
+1110 ASRMD
-1115 YEDHDGAD
+1115 DEERDGAD
-1123 VVQVQFLRSLN
+1123 VVQMQFLRSLN

>member
-1 MSRWIERMAHMS
+1 
-13 HRTPSDPASQP
+13 
-24 EHNRTMLERVR
+24 MLNHAMQGVR
-35 QNVRRLVNQA
+35 QLINHNKHPHNA
-45 TPRHIHANPFGK
+45 TDTNPFGK
-57 ALDKPDDIVDELTR
+57 ALDTPDDIIDELTR
-71 NAIRLNPL
+71 NAIKLNPL
-79 IKRHVIDGF
+79 IKRHIIKGF
-88 EGVPGGFRLGWA
+88 EGVPNTLQLGWA
-100 QLPQTHGHAFS
+100 QLPQTQGKAFS
-111 IGLFTDS
+111 IGLFTDTN
-118 DHFAQIALADGKARV
+118 HFAQIALADSKARV
-133 FAGTDPDMDTQEL
+133 FAGTDPEMDVQEL
-146 EPRFVFVKE
+146 DPRFIFVKE
-155 ETLTLADGPRL
+155 ETLTLPDGPRF
-166 GHAASRN
+166 GHAAN
-173 PKTVRAT
+173 GTPKTVRAS

-201 TGSRYTLE
+201 VGNRYTLE
-209 QMRANLPA
+209 QMRANLPEA
-217 NMRFDLEYRDAITIA
+217 MRFDLEYRDAIAIA

-249 GSGNIFR
+249 GTGNIFR

-262 PIGAIR
+262 PMGAIR

-293 LMREAHAL
+293 LMREAGAL
-301 DTDQGLE
+301 DKDQGLE
-308 AVHGAEPLRL
+308 AVHGAEPLHL

-331 DSSLPFSAVLCALNI
+331 DSTLPFSASLRALNI

-361 RNARIGALPTEDTV
+361 RNARIGRLPTEDTV
-375 TRAEAAQIDFALL
+375 TRAEAAQIDMALL

-395 LKPDDRFGAILDPNR
+395 LKPDDEFGAILDSR
-410 EDGIQAASRLADIAA
+410 QDDGVQAVMRLVGIASETRRSIA
-425 DFRREVA
+425 ENTKGGTGGVA
-432 ESTKDNVL
+432 LGSE
-440 EGDFGADGGSEWVY
+440 GGSEWVY
-454 RQTMSR
+454 HQTMSR
-460 LLRSLR
+460 LLRSMR
-466 LPYRFDVDFRCD
+466 LPYRFDVDFRCS
-478 LSDGEVAIGFTSAGV
+478 LKDGNMAIGFTSAGV
-493 SMMPFTRYDVSRCAW
+493 SMMPSTRYDAIRHAW
-508 IDLTDVERTRMS
+508 VDMTDAERARMS
-520 VDYNLRVGLMM
+520 ADYNLRVGLMM

-538 DPNVKRVSMHIDSIG
+538 DPGIQRVSMHIDSIG

-573 SAFERIRTGDMR
+573 AAFERIRTGDMGV
-585 PSGSKAAPKDG
+585 SGSKADPKDG
-596 DYHGDPARPVTPRTT
+596 DFHGDPSRPVTSKTA
-611 DISSESIDSDDSA
+611 DL
-624 GSDSVGTGDDTVD
+624 GSDGGDDD
-637 GQFEGLMKDI
+637 DADDLLNSQFEALMKDI

-658 GRADD
+658 EAANESAGEEGDSEHFTHD
-663 DDASMRDD
+663 GLDAGLIGYNDFD
-671 ASDKTEYDTYLDDD
+671 GDG
-685 ADDPMAQL
+685 DDPLSQL

-709 DEFLKRLDT
+709 SEFMERLGEC
-718 DGLAHPTAT
+718 GLSDPTGT

-738 GKGALKPIDAAFDLR
+738 GLGALKPVDAALNLR

-764 EPELSDICFDDG
+764 EPELSDVTFDYD
-776 TAQLFGCENMMGLS
+776 TAQLFGCRDMLGLS

-801 GEFHRLAQSD
+801 GEFHRIAQDSH
-811 GLESV
+811 LESV
-816 AKAKQAMDIINSIS
+816 AKAKRAMDVINAIA
-830 DPELTELAPQVT
+830 DPELTALAPQVT
-842 SALIDGEDTPDFS
+842 SALIDGKDTPDFS
-855 FELAQSLDDERL
+855 FRVADELDSERI
-867 KARDMLFSG
+867 KARDLLFSG
-876 DVEWAIESAQS
+876 QIDQSVELAEAA
-887 TLERMDRIFAENPGV
+887 LERMDQLFASNPGV

-933 FYMHMELADLLAQV
+933 FYTHMELADVLAQV
-947 KGVDAALP
+947 KGAKAALP

-970 HLKLAVQLGRAEDW
+970 HLKLAVQLARSEDW
-984 DPARAACLNALNV
+984 DPARAACLNALHV

-1015 WMCDHFDL
+1015 WMCDHFDI
-1023 AAASYIMSEEIAPG
+1023 AAAAYIMSEEIAPG
-1037 RIAMLESEL
+1037 RIAMLEGEL

-1064 QEAIHVLA
+1064 PEAMHVLA
-1072 DAGLP
+1072 QAGLP
-1077 VWPNTPVAPLMH
+1077 VWPNTQVASLVRKT
-1089 QAARVCVDK
+1089 ARVCVDE

-1110 AMRMD
+1110 ASRMD
-1115 YEDHDGAD
+1115 DEERDGAD
-1123 VVQVQFLRSLN
+1123 VVQMQFLRSLN

>member
-1 MSRWIERMAHMS
+1 
-13 HRTPSDPASQP
+13 
-24 EHNRTMLERVR
+24 MLNHAMQGVR
-35 QNVRRLVNQA
+35 QLINHNKHPHNA
-45 TPRHIHANPFGK
+45 TDTNPFGK
-57 ALDKPDDIVDELTR
+57 ALDTPDDIIDELTR
-71 NAIRLNPL
+71 NAIKLNPL
-79 IKRHVIDGF
+79 IKRHIIKGF
-88 EGVPGGFRLGWA
+88 EGVPNTLQLGWA
-100 QLPQTHGHAFS
+100 QLPQTQGKAFS
-111 IGLFTDS
+111 IGLFTDTN
-118 DHFAQIALADGKARV
+118 HFAQIALADSKARV
-133 FAGTDPDMDTQEL
+133 FAGTDPEMDVQEL
-146 EPRFVFVKE
+146 DPRFIFVKE
-155 ETLTLADGPRL
+155 ETLTLPDGPRF
-166 GHAASRN
+166 GHAAN
-173 PKTVRAT
+173 GTPKTVRAS

-201 TGSRYTLE
+201 VGNRYTLE
-209 QMRANLPA
+209 QMRANLPEA
-217 NMRFDLEYRDAITIA
+217 MRFDLEYRDAIAIA

-249 GSGNIFR
+249 GTGNIFR

-262 PIGAIR
+262 PMGAIR

-293 LMREAHAL
+293 LMREAGAL
-301 DTDQGLE
+301 DKDQGLE
-308 AVHGAEPLRL
+308 AVHGAEPLHL

-331 DSSLPFSAVLCALNI
+331 DSTLPFSASLRALNI

-361 RNARIGALPTEDTV
+361 RNARIGRLPTEDTV
-375 TRAEAAQIDFALL
+375 TRAEAAQIDMALL

-395 LKPDDRFGAILDPNR
+395 LKPDDEFGAILDSR
-410 EDGIQAASRLADIAA
+410 QDDGVQAVMRLVGIASETRRSIA
-425 DFRREVA
+425 ENTKGGTGGVA
-432 ESTKDNVL
+432 LGSE
-440 EGDFGADGGSEWVY
+440 GGSEWVY

-460 LLRSLR
+460 LLRSMR
-466 LPYRFDVDFRCD
+466 LPYRFDVDFRCS
-478 LSDGEVAIGFTSAGV
+478 LKDGNMAIGFTSAGV
-493 SMMPFTRYDVSRCAW
+493 SMMPSTRYDAIRHAW
-508 IDLTDVERTRMS
+508 VDMTDAERARMS
-520 VDYNLRVGLMM
+520 ADYNLRVGLMM

-538 DPNVKRVSMHIDSIG
+538 DPGIQRVSMHIDSIG

-573 SAFERIRTGDMR
+573 AAFERIRTGDMGV
-585 PSGSKAAPKDG
+585 SGSKADPKDG
-596 DYHGDPARPVTPRTT
+596 DFHGDPSRPVTSKTA
-611 DISSESIDSDDSA
+611 DL
-624 GSDSVGTGDDTVD
+624 GSDGGDDD
-637 GQFEGLMKDI
+637 DADDLLNSQFEALMKDI

-658 GRADD
+658 EAANESAGEEGDSEHFTHD
-663 DDASMRDD
+663 GLDAGLIGYNDFD
-671 ASDKTEYDTYLDDD
+671 GDG
-685 ADDPMAQL
+685 DDPLSQL

-709 DEFLKRLDT
+709 SEFMERLGEC
-718 DGLAHPTAT
+718 GLSDPTGT

-738 GKGALKPIDAAFDLR
+738 GLGALKPVDAALNLR

-764 EPELSDICFDDG
+764 EPELSDVTFDYD
-776 TAQLFGCENMMGLS
+776 TAQLFGCRDMLGLS

-801 GEFHRLAQSD
+801 GEFHRIAQD
-811 GLESV
+811 PHLESV
-816 AKAKQAMDIINSIS
+816 AKAKQAMNVINAIA
-830 DPELTELAPQVT
+830 DPELTALAPQVT
-842 SALIDGEDTPDFS
+842 SALIDGKDTPDFS
-855 FELAQSLDDERL
+855 FRVADELDAERI
-867 KARDMLFSG
+867 KARDLLFSG
-876 DVEWAIESAQS
+876 QIDQSVELAEAA
-887 TLERMDRIFAENPGV
+887 LERMDQLFASNPGV

-933 FYMHMELADLLAQV
+933 FYTHMELADVLAQV
-947 KGVDAALP
+947 KGAKAALP

-970 HLKLAVQLGRAEDW
+970 HLKLAVQLARSEDW
-984 DPARAACLNALNV
+984 DPARAACLNALHV

-1015 WMCDHFDL
+1015 WMCDHFDI
-1023 AAASYIMSEEIAPG
+1023 AAAAYIMSEEIAPG
-1037 RIAMLESEL
+1037 RIAMLEGEL

-1064 QEAIHVLA
+1064 PEAMHVLA
-1072 DAGLP
+1072 QAGLP
-1077 VWPNTPVAPLMH
+1077 VWPNTQVASLVRKT
-1089 QAARVCVDK
+1089 ARVCVDE

-1110 AMRMD
+1110 ASRMD
-1115 YEDHDGAD
+1115 DEERDGAD
-1123 VVQVQFLRSLN
+1123 VVQMQFLRSLN